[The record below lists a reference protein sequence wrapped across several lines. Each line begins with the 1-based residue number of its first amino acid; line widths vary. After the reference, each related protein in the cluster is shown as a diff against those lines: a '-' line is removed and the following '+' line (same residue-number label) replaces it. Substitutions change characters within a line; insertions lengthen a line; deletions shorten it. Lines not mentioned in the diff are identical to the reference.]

1 MLEKAVGVFRR
12 MSRWRGKLAPI
23 GLGARTPCR
32 VLAAT
37 DLSSSF
43 LALCIVVLCGRGA
56 AGDHPDTW
64 IEVRSPHFVVASDVG
79 EKRAR
84 RIAQQFEQLRGVFHS
99 SFPAFRADPGQPI
112 VIIAVKDED
121 AMKEWLPQ
129 YWQDKGLVHPS
140 GLYSG
145 QEDKHFVL
153 LRMDAAEDN
162 PYHTICHE
170 YAHALLYLNFRSL
183 PLWLNEGLSEFF
195 GNCTIGDKEVRV
207 GEADRDHLRRLKES
221 GLLPVEELL
230 RIDKSSTYYNEKDR
244 ASVFYAEAW
253 ALVHYL
259 VLDPAAQKEEILQ
272 KFLAAWQESGDQTDA
287 ARSSLGDLRRFDAI
301 LHNYASQP
309 SLSMNTVA
317 SVQETAAE
325 SYTERE
331 LAAAE
336 VLVLRGDLL
345 VHLDQAD
352 SGRRLILQALQLAPN
367 LGAAHEALGFFHYTE
382 NNYTDARIEIEQAI
396 RLGGA
401 SFMASYLRGKLL
413 LDGSSFSEQTLHA
426 AQKDLETAVRQNSE
440 YAPAFYWL
448 SLVYSHS
455 QKTQSQAIAAA
466 ARATELDPRQIAY
479 LVNLGHLLLD
489 NHREEEAGV
498 VANRV
503 LKAAHTAQEQKMAQ
517 GLLDQIHRRPSG
529 QGQSNP

>member
-1 MLEKAVGVFRR
+1 MLKKAAGVFRR
-12 MSRWRGKLAPI
+12 MTRWRDPDPVGI
-23 GLGARTPCR
+23 NS
-32 VLAAT
+32 LAAT
-37 DLSSSF
+37 NLSRS
-43 LALCIVVLCGRGA
+43 LLVLCILLLCGRGA
-56 AGDHPDTW
+56 AASDHADTW
-64 IEVRSPHFVVASDVG
+64 IEVRSPHFLVASEVG

-112 VIIAVKDED
+112 LIIAVKDEE

-129 YWQDKGLVHPS
+129 YWQDKGLLHPS

-153 LRMDAAEDN
+153 LRMDATEDN

-207 GEADRDHLRRLKES
+207 GEPDRDHLRRLKES
-221 GLLPVEELL
+221 SLLPTEELL
-230 RIDKSSTYYNEKDR
+230 RVEKSSSYYNEQDR

-259 VLDPAAQKEEILQ
+259 VLDPAARKEEILQ
-272 KFLAAWQESGDQTDA
+272 KFLAAWQESGGQADA
-287 ARSSLGDLRRFDAI
+287 ARSSLGDVRRFDAI
-301 LHNYASQP
+301 LTNYASQP
-309 SLSMNTVA
+309 SVSMSTA
-317 SVQETAAE
+317 AAVQEVAAD
-325 SYTERE
+325 SYTEKS
-331 LAAAE
+331 LSAAE

-345 VHLDQAD
+345 VHMDQAE
-352 SGRRLILQALQLAPN
+352 SGHRLILQALQLAPN
-367 LGAAHEALGFFHYTE
+367 LGAAHEALGFFDFTE
-382 NNYTDARIEIEQAI
+382 NNYTDARREMQEAI

-401 SFMASYLRGKLL
+401 SFMASFLHGKLL
-413 LDGSSFSEQTLHA
+413 LDGSSFSEETLHA
-426 AQKDLETAVRQNSE
+426 AQQDLEMAVRRNSE

-448 SLVYSHS
+448 SLVYSHG

-466 ARATELDPRQIAY
+466 TRATELDPRQIAY
-479 LVNLGHLLLD
+479 LVNVGHLLLN
-489 NHREEEAGV
+489 NHRDEEAGF
-498 VANRV
+498 VAEKA
-503 LKAAHTAQEQKMAQ
+503 LKAAHSVPEQKMVQ
-517 GLLDQIHRRPSG
+517 GLLEQMRGRPPG

>member
-1 MLEKAVGVFRR
+1 MQNKPAGKFRPR
-12 MSRWRGKLAPI
+12 SIL
-23 GLGARTPCR
+23 
-32 VLAAT
+32 
-37 DLSSSF
+37 
-43 LALCIVVLCGRGA
+43 VLCVLLLYGRGA
-56 AGDHPDTW
+56 AGDRADQW

-112 VIIAVKDED
+112 QIIAVKDED

-129 YWQDKGLVHPS
+129 YWQDKGFLHPS

-153 LRMDAAEDN
+153 LRMDATEDN

-195 GNCTIGDKEVRV
+195 GNCSIGDKEVRV

-221 GLLPVEELL
+221 SLLLMEELL
-230 RIDKSSTYYNEKDR
+230 RVDKSSPYYNEQGR

-272 KFLAAWQESGDQTDA
+272 KFLAAWQESGGQADA
-287 ARSSLGDLRRFDAI
+287 ARSSLGDVRRFDAV
-301 LHNYASQP
+301 LGNYASQP
-309 SLSMNTVA
+309 SVSMSTA
-317 SVQETAAE
+317 AAVQEVAAD
-325 SYTERE
+325 SYSEQS
-331 LAAAE
+331 LSAAE
-336 VLVLRGDLL
+336 VLVLRADLL
-345 VHLDQAD
+345 VHMDQAEP
-352 SGRRLILQALQLAPN
+352 GHRLILQALQLAPN
-367 LGAAHEALGFFHYTE
+367 LGAAHETLGFFHYTE
-382 NNYTDARIEIEQAI
+382 NNYTDARREMEEAI

-401 SFMASYLRGKLL
+401 SFMASFLHGKLL
-413 LDGSSFSEQTLHA
+413 LDGSSFSEETLRA
-426 AQKDLETAVRQNSE
+426 SQKDLETAVRQNPE

-479 LVNLGHLLLD
+479 LVNLGHLLLN
-489 NHREEEAGV
+489 NHRDEEAGS
-498 VANRV
+498 VAEKV
-503 LKAAHTAQEQKMAQ
+503 LKAAHTVPEQKMAQ
-517 GLLDQIHRRPSG
+517 GLLDQMRGRPSG

>member
-1 MLEKAVGVFRR
+1 MLKKAVFCGK
-12 MSRWRGKLAPI
+12 SRSQDK
-23 GLGARTPCR
+23 
-32 VLAAT
+32 LAAT
-37 DLSSSF
+37 NLSYS
-43 LALCIVVLCGRGA
+43 LLVLCLLLFCGRA
-56 AGDHPDTW
+56 VATERPDTW

-84 RIAQQFEQLRGVFHS
+84 RIAQQFEQLRAAFHT

-112 VIIAVKDED
+112 LIIAVKDED

-129 YWQDKGLVHPS
+129 YWQEKSLLHPS

-153 LRMDAAEDN
+153 LRMDSTEDN

-170 YAHALLYLNFRSL
+170 YAHALLFLNFRSL

-195 GNCTIGDKEVRV
+195 GNCSIGDKEVRV

-221 GLLPVEELL
+221 TLLPVEELL
-230 RIDKSSTYYNEKDR
+230 RIDKSSAYYNERDH

-259 VLDPAAQKEEILQ
+259 VLDPAARKEEILQ
-272 KFLAAWQESGDQTDA
+272 KFLAAWQVSGDQSDA
-287 ARSSLGDLRRFDAI
+287 ARSSLGDVRRFDAV
-301 LHNYASQP
+301 LGNYASQP
-309 SLSMNTVA
+309 SLSMNTIA
-317 SVQETAAE
+317 PVQEAAADT
-325 SYTERE
+325 YTEQS
-331 LAAAE
+331 LSAAE

-345 VHLDQAD
+345 VHMDQAEP
-352 SGRRLILQALQLAPN
+352 GHRLILQALQLAPN

-382 NNYTDARIEIEQAI
+382 NNYTDTRREMEEAI

-401 SFMASYLRGKLL
+401 SFMASYLHGKLL
-413 LDGSSFSEQTLHA
+413 LDGSSFSEETLRA
-426 AQKDLETAVRQNSE
+426 AQKDLETAVRQNPE

-448 SLVYSHS
+448 SLVYSHN
-455 QKTQSQAIAAA
+455 QKTQGQAIAAA
-466 ARATELDPRQIAY
+466 TRATELDPRQIAY

-489 NHREEEAGV
+489 NHREGEADS
-498 VANRV
+498 VAEKV
-503 LKAAHTAQEQKMAQ
+503 LKAAHTVPEQKMAQ
-517 GLLDQIHRRPSG
+517 GLLDQIHGRKSG
-529 QGQSNP
+529 QGQRNP